1 MRSVPR
7 VSINL
12 LLPLLTCPPSSVRP
26 PTHPPA
32 HPSGVMREIAVM
44 KKMDHPHLVRLH
56 EVIDPPDSA
65 YMMMVM
71 EYIEKGAVLE
81 TKGQSG
87 FKWYDT
93 GLGAF
98 GWGH

>member
-1 MRSVPR
+1 M
-7 VSINL
+7 
-12 LLPLLTCPPSSVRP
+12 
-26 PTHPPA
+26 
-32 HPSGVMREIAVM
+32 
-44 KKMDHPHLVRLH
+44 RLH